1 MASARERVRALREQI
16 AHHDYRYYVLDD
28 PEVPDAEYDR
38 LMLELKE
45 LEATHPEMVTPDSP
59 TQRVS
64 GAPAREFGTIVHQV
78 AMLSLDN
85 AFSTQDIEEFD
96 RRVRERLG
104 SDEPVQYSCEPKLDG
119 LAVSLLYE
127 KGRLARGA
135 TRGDGERGE
144 DVTANLRTV
153 PSVPLRLRGRGFP
166 QQFEVR
172 GEVFMPLRGFAEL
185 NRQVTARGDKPFVNP
200 RNAAA
205 GSLRQLDPRITAAR
219 PLEIFFYGFGAIEAG
234 TVPPRHSE
242 ALGRLREWGLRSC
255 PEASVA
261 TGIAALLAYYESIG
275 ARRAKLPYQIDGV
288 VYKVD
293 SIAQQR
299 ALGFVSRAPR
309 WAIAHKYPAEEEMT
323 TVRDIEWQVGRTGA
337 LTPVARLE
345 PVFVGGVTVSNATLH
360 NIDELH
366 RKDVRVGD
374 SVIVRRA
381 GDVIPEIVRVVSE
394 RRPRGTKQ
402 PALPATCPVCG
413 SDVVRTEGESAARC
427 SGGLHCAAQRK
438 ESLRHFAARRAMDI
452 QGLGDKIVDQLVD
465 EGLVKNAADLYE
477 LEVGQLAKLDRM
489 GEKSAAKLVAA
500 IEESKQTTLARFLFA
515 LGIRDVGEATALA
528 LATHY
533 GSLVRLQKAT
543 TEELQEVPDIGPV
556 VAESVYRFFDD
567 RRNVEVLEAMRARGV
582 RVAPMAEPKADAG
595 PLAGKTFVVT
605 GTLPT
610 LSRADAEALIRS
622 AGGKVA
628 GSVSGKTDFVVAG
641 QSPGQ
646 KLADAK
652 KLRIAILDEPGLRDL
667 CSRTAG
673 GSTSSGSR
681 AKI

>member
-1 MASARERVRALREQI
+1 MASARERIRTLREQI
-16 AHHDYRYYVLDD
+16 AYHDYRYYVLDD

-38 LMLELKE
+38 LMRELKE
-45 LEATHPEMVTPDSP
+45 LEATHPELVTPDSP

-64 GAPAREFGTIVHQV
+64 GTPTREFGTIVHRV
-78 AMLSLDN
+78 PMLSLDN
-85 AFSTQDIEEFD
+85 AFSAADIEDFD

-104 SDEPVQYSCEPKLDG
+104 TDGPVSYSCEPKLDG

-127 KGRLARGA
+127 NGRFTRGA

-144 DVTANLRTV
+144 DVTANLRTM

-166 QQFEVR
+166 ALFEAR
-172 GEVFMPLRGFAEL
+172 GEVFMPLRGFEKL
-185 NRQVTARGDKPFVNP
+185 NREVVARGDKPFVNP

-219 PLEIFFYGFGAIEAG
+219 PLEIFFYGFGAVELSAM
-234 TVPPRHSE
+234 PARHSE
-242 ALGRLREWGLRSC
+242 AFVRMREWGLRSC
-255 PEASVA
+255 PETRLASGVP
-261 TGIAALLAYYESIG
+261 ALLAYYESIG
-275 ARRAKLPYQIDGV
+275 ARRANLPYQIDGV

-293 SIAQQR
+293 SLEQQR
-299 ALGFVSRAPR
+299 ALGFVARAPR

-374 SVIVRRA
+374 TVIIRRA
-381 GDVIPEIVRVVSE
+381 GDVIPEVVRVMTE
-394 RRPRGTKQ
+394 RRRRGAAQ
-402 PALPATCPVCG
+402 PKLPATCPVCG
-413 SDVVRTEGESAARC
+413 SEVVRVEGESAARC

-452 QGLGDKIVDQLVD
+452 EGLGDKIVDQLVD
-465 EGLVKNAADLYE
+465 EGYARTAADLY
-477 LEVGQLAKLDRM
+477 QLGVEQLMKLDRM
-489 GEKSAAKLVAA
+489 GEKSAAKLIAA
-500 IEESKQTTLARFLFA
+500 IESSKQTTLPRFLFA

-528 LATHY
+528 LAAHF
-533 GSLVRLQKAT
+533 GSLARLQKAT
-543 TEELQEVPDIGPV
+543 AEELQEVPDIGPV
-556 VAESVYRFFDD
+556 VAESVQKFFHD
-567 RRNVEVLEAMRARGV
+567 RRNVEVIEAMRAHGV
-582 RVAPMAEPKADAG
+582 RISPMSLPKAGAG
-595 PLAGKTFVVT
+595 PLAGKTFVIT

-610 LSRADAEALIRS
+610 LSRADAEALIRA

-628 GSVSGKTDFVVAG
+628 SSVSRNTDYVVAG
-641 QSPGQ
+641 QSPGK
-646 KLADAK
+646 KLSEAK
-652 KLRIAILDEPGLRDL
+652 KMSVATLDEPSLRDL
-667 CSRTAG
+667 C
-673 GSTSSGSR
+673 TSNR
-681 AKI
+681 R